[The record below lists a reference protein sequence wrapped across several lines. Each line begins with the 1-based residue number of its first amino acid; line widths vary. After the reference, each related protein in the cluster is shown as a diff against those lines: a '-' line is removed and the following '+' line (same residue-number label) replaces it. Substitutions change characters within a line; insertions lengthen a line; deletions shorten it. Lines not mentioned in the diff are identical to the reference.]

1 MEVFIECVSIYIK
14 GKWMDSAVS
23 KYALANGA
31 KLHYREYSTSGQPL
45 LFIHGIT
52 SSHNSWGLIPNEF
65 IPDHNVISLDLRGHG
80 LSEKPDHGYSWRE
93 DYAEDISDFIST
105 LFNQPAVLVGHSLGA
120 SVSAAVAEK
129 TPDLVEALILEDPP
143 VFAHDDFEAI
153 QLRFSETI
161 ETKRLKS
168 LDRVNYFMETM
179 EISRENAEI
188 QSKNLEMMSENV
200 ILELLKGG
208 TTYDS
213 RSVVPKIS
221 CPVLIVLGAPALG
234 GVVELSSRDL
244 LASLLPKSKILE
256 WTEVGHGIHSDKP
269 KKFLSEIRSFLA
281 SI

>member
-1 MEVFIECVSIYIK
+1 
-14 GKWMDSAVS
+14 MDSAVS
-23 KYALANGA
+23 KYAIANGA
-31 KLHYREYSTSGQPL
+31 KLHYKEYSTYGQPL

-65 IPDHNVISLDLRGHG
+65 IQDHNVISLDLRGHG

-93 DYAEDISDFIST
+93 DYAGDISDFIST
-105 LFNQPAVLVGHSLGA
+105 SFSQPAVLVGHSLGA

-161 ETKRLKS
+161 ETKRLES
-168 LDRVNYFMETM
+168 LDRVNYLMETM

-213 RSVVPKIS
+213 RSVFPKIS
-221 CPVLIVLGAPALG
+221 CPVLIVLGDPALG

-269 KKFLSEIRSFLA
+269 KRFLSEIKSFLA

>member
-1 MEVFIECVSIYIK
+1 MGPHSIK
-14 GKWMDSAVS
+14 GKEMDSAVS
-23 KYALANGA
+23 KYVIANGA
-31 KLHYREYSTSGQPL
+31 KLHYKEYSTYGQPL
-45 LFIHGIT
+45 LFIHGIM

-65 IPDHNVISLDLRGHG
+65 IQDHNVISLDLRGHG

-105 LFNQPAVLVGHSLGA
+105 SFNQPAVLVGHSLGA

-143 VFAHDDFEAI
+143 VFAHDDFGAI

-213 RSVVPKIS
+213 RSVFPKIS

>member
-1 MEVFIECVSIYIK
+1 
-14 GKWMDSAVS
+14 MDSAVS
-23 KYALANGA
+23 KYAIANGA
-31 KLHYREYSTSGQPL
+31 KLHYKEYSTYGQPL

-65 IPDHNVISLDLRGHG
+65 IRDHNFISLDLRGHG

-105 LFNQPAVLVGHSLGA
+105 SFNQPAVLVGHSLGA

-161 ETKRLKS
+161 DTKRLKS
-168 LDRVNYFMETM
+168 LDRGNYFMETM

-188 QSKNLEMMSENV
+188 RSKNLEMMSENV

-213 RSVVPKIS
+213 RSVFPKIS
-221 CPVLIVLGAPALG
+221 CPVLVVLGDPTLG

-256 WTEVGHGIHSDKP
+256 WTGVGHGIHSDKLE
-269 KKFLSEIRSFLA
+269 KFLSEIRSFLA

>member
-1 MEVFIECVSIYIK
+1 MGPHSIK
-14 GKWMDSAVS
+14 GKEMDSAVS
-23 KYALANGA
+23 KYVIANGA
-31 KLHYREYSTSGQPL
+31 KLHYKEYSTYGQPL

-52 SSHNSWGLIPNEF
+52 RSHNSWGLIPNEF
-65 IPDHNVISLDLRGHG
+65 IQDHNVISLDLRGHG

-105 LFNQPAVLVGHSLGA
+105 SFNQPAVLVGHSLGA

-143 VFAHDDFEAI
+143 AFAHDDFEAI

-168 LDRVNYFMETM
+168 LDRVNYLMETM

-213 RSVVPKIS
+213 RSVFPKIS